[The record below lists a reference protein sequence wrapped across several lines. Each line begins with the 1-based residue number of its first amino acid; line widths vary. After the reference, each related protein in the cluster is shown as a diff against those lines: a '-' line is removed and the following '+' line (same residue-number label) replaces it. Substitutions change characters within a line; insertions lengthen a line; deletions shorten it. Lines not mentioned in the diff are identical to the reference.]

1 MTKGACGVEGETQR
15 GVKYDLEAS
24 HLGSLVMEGT
34 RALHVVLRPVGTCWT
49 CQFSG
54 PLQGYLIR
62 HSLEAT
68 RLFVLTSPQGD
79 STAHRS
85 LRTTEMDNAWGRAGL
100 GENNTVRP
108 YIAGFEKTVRHPGH
122 ARLAAVMRLVIK
134 RNITFLDR
142 NLLDLS
148 VYILEI
154 GSFF

>member
-134 RNITFLDR
+134 RNITFLGR

>member
-1 MTKGACGVEGETQR
+1 MTREHAGVEGETQR

-34 RALHVVLRPVGTCWT
+34 RALHVVLRPGGTCWT

-68 RLFVLTSPQGD
+68 LLFVLTSPQGD
-79 STAHRS
+79 STAYRS

-100 GENNTVRP
+100 GENNNVRP
-108 YIAGFEKTVRHPGH
+108 YIAGFEKTVKHPGH

-142 NLLDLS
+142 NLLDIS

>member
-1 MTKGACGVEGETQR
+1 MGVGGETQR
-15 GVKYDLEAS
+15 GVKHDLEAS

-34 RALHVVLRPVGTCWT
+34 RVLHVVLRPVGICWT

-54 PLQGYLIR
+54 PLQGCLIR

-68 RLFVLTSPQGD
+68 WLFVLTSPQGD
-79 STAHRS
+79 STAYRS
-85 LRTTEMDNAWGRAGL
+85 LRTTEMGNAWGRAGL
-100 GENNTVRP
+100 GENNNVRP
-108 YIAGFEKTVRHPGH
+108 YTVGFEKTVRHPDH
-122 ARLAAVMRLVIK
+122 ARHTAITRLVIK

>member
-1 MTKGACGVEGETQR
+1 
-15 GVKYDLEAS
+15 
-24 HLGSLVMEGT
+24 MEGPG
-34 RALHVVLRPVGTCWT
+34 LSMWSSDQGTCWT

-54 PLQGYLIR
+54 PSRSYLIR

-68 RLFVLTSPQGD
+68 LLFVLTVLKVILLH
-79 STAHRS
+79 TS

-100 GENNTVRP
+100 GENNNVRP
-108 YIAGFEKTVRHPGH
+108 YIRALKTSAEASRPR
-122 ARLAAVMRLVIK
+122 RLAAVMRLVIK

-142 NLLDLS
+142 NLLDIS